1 MAGRRMFARSVI
13 GSARF
18 LRMPQSSRLLYYDLG
33 MAADDDG
40 VVEAFSVMRTTG
52 ASEDD
57 LRVLAARQFVKV
69 INDDLVSVIL
79 DWRQNN
85 QIRKDRYTPTIYQKE
100 LFELGI
106 TGNSNFLG
114 LPDGNQNAVFGNQN
128 GNQRET
134 QYSIGQVNTSPSGF
148 ADREPDKTESKEQ
161 AKKLF
166 PPDSDAYMAACCLRD
181 EIAQRLPTASPPS
194 EKQLQSWADA
204 FDKCHRLDGHDWD
217 EIERV
222 LLFSQADK
230 FWQKN
235 ILSGEKFRKQYTTL
249 LARVEGG

>member
-1 MAGRRMFARSVI
+1 MAGRRMFARSVV

-40 VVEAFSVMRTTG
+40 VVEAFSVMRMTG

-69 INDDLVSVIL
+69 MNDDLVSVIL
-79 DWRQNN
+79 DWKKNN

-106 TGNSNFLG
+106 TSNSNFLG
-114 LPDGNQNAVFGNQN
+114 LPDSNQNAVFDNQN

-134 QYSIGQVNTSPSGF
+134 QSSIDKYSTLSSEL
-148 ADREPDKTESKEQ
+148 ADRESDKSESGKR

-166 PPDSDAYMAACCLRD
+166 PPDSDAYLAACCLRY
-181 EIAQRLPTASPPS
+181 EIAQRLPTASPQS

-222 LLFSQADK
+222 LLFSQSDK
-230 FWQKN
+230 FWQQN
-235 ILSGEKFRKQYTTL
+235 ILSGEKFRKQFTSL
-249 LARVEGG
+249 LARMVGG

>member
-1 MAGRRMFARSVI
+1 MAGRRMFARSVV

-57 LRVLAARQFVKV
+57 LRVLAARQFIKV

-79 DWRQNN
+79 DWKKNN
-85 QIRKDRYTPTIYQKE
+85 QIRKDRYAPSIYQKE

-106 TGNSNFLG
+106 TSDSNFLG

-134 QYSIGQVNTSPSGF
+134 QDRIGKVNTLTSGF
-148 ADREPDKTESKEQ
+148 ADREPDKPESKAR
-161 AKKLF
+161 AKKTF
-166 PPDSDAYMAACCLRD
+166 PPDSDAYQAACCLRD
-181 EIAQRLPTASPPS
+181 EIAQRLPTSTPPS

-204 FDKCHRLDGHDWD
+204 FDKCNRIDGHSWD
-217 EIERV
+217 EIEQV
-222 LLFSQADK
+222 LLFSQSDK
-230 FWQKN
+230 FWQQN
-235 ILSGEKFRKQYTTL
+235 ILSGEKFRKRYTQL
-249 LARVEGG
+249 LARMGGG